1 MVKRQIRIKV
11 KGTWHTVEL
20 EEPQKYPFQMVV
32 DGETMAIEVQSG
44 QIDHSPQNENSNL
57 LKQDNATPGMS
68 AITQED
74 QKIIRSPMPGRI
86 VSITAEVWDKLEAGA
101 EVCVLETMKMEQS
114 IKISNGGIVRAIF
127 VESGQNVTAGTPLV
141 QLG

>member
-57 LKQDNATPGMS
+57 LKQDNATPGMP

-86 VSITAEVWDKLEAGA
+86 VSITTEVWDKLEAGA

-114 IKISNGGIVRAIF
+114 IKISNGGTVRAIF

>member
-32 DGETMAIEVQSG
+32 DGETMAIEVQAG
-44 QIDHSPQNENSNL
+44 QIQHSPQNENTNL
-57 LKQDNATPGMS
+57 PKQDHATPGLS
-68 AITQED
+68 AIIQED
-74 QKIIRSPMPGRI
+74 KKIIRSPMPGRI
-86 VSITAEVWDKLEAGA
+86 VSITAEVWDKLETGA

-114 IKISNGGIVRAIF
+114 IKLSHGGTVRAVF
-127 VESGQNVTAGTPLV
+127 VATGQTVVAGTPLI

>member
-114 IKISNGGIVRAIF
+114 IKISNGGTVRAIF

>member
-86 VSITAEVWDKLEAGA
+86 VSITAVVWDKLEAGA

-114 IKISNGGIVRAIF
+114 IKISNGGTVRAIF

>member
-44 QIDHSPQNENSNL
+44 KIDHSPQNENSNL

>member
-114 IKISNGGIVRAIF
+114 IKISTGGTVRAIF

>member
-32 DGETMAIEVQSG
+32 DGETMAIEVQARPI
-44 QIDHSPQNENSNL
+44 QHSPQNANL
-57 LKQDNATPGMS
+57 PKQNHATPGLS

-74 QKIIRSPMPGRI
+74 KKIIRSPMPGRV
-86 VSITAEVWDKLEAGA
+86 VSITAEVWDKLDTGA

-114 IKISNGGIVRAIF
+114 IKISHGGTVRAVF
-127 VESGQNVTAGTPLV
+127 VDTGQNVAAGTPLI

>member
-57 LKQDNATPGMS
+57 LKQDNATPGMP

-114 IKISNGGIVRAIF
+114 IKISNGGTVRAIF